1 MSITPGKWKRMGH
14 LIVGEHGTPICSL
27 SSSSLLVG
35 SVGEREANGNAIK
48 EVPNMIEVLK
58 DWLSYAVSNLSEF
71 DGEKCDPDGD
81 LCPRCMHSGC
91 INLKIRNTR
100 AILKRIEG

>member
-48 EVPNMIEVLK
+48 EVPALI
-58 DWLSYAVSNLSEF
+58 
-71 DGEKCDPDGD
+71 D
-81 LCPRCMHSGC
+81 LLQSLFGGRDERD
-91 INLKIRNTR
+91 IKETAR